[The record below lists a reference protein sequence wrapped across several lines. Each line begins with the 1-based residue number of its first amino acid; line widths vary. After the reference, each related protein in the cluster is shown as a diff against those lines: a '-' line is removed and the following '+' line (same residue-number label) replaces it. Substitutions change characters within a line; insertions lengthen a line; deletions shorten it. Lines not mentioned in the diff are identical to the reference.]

1 MKKII
6 FLVLLTFL
14 SFKGFSQFTPSLEGF
29 ESTTGPDVGTNWTL
43 GTGNWAVFDNG
54 VGLGQRWSINTALPY
69 QGLNSAYINRENIGA
84 GNMSE
89 DYLASPLVSIPANGQ
104 LHFFTRT
111 FTSGNQGTIYQLK
124 VAPSTQSQT
133 NPAAYSL
140 VQQWTENEIST
151 PFNTYTEKVVNLSAY
166 AGQQVYLAFVMQWNQ
181 TGAALGDRWL
191 IDNVS
196 IVIQCDDPT
205 LATVGSINLT
215 SATLSWTSSAPQ
227 YEVEIIPQTGTFTGV
242 GTIIN
247 TNSYT
252 ATATTIGTPFTSN
265 TTYSYRVRAIC
276 SGGVNSNWVGPIDFT
291 TTSPGLGC
299 SAPIVVTTLPYST
312 TDNTAN
318 YSDNPAIEGT
328 PGASGCGST
337 NSYLDGNDVVY
348 AYTATT
354 TGVINVTMTP
364 TATFSGIFVYN
375 DCANVG
381 VSCIAG
387 AADGGTTPRTFDLP
401 VTAGTTY
408 YFVISTWAAP
418 QTTGYTLTL
427 QVVNCLPPTDL
438 TAANAGQS
446 SADLSWSNPGGATEW
461 EVAVQLAGSPIP
473 SGAGIT
479 ATTNTNFN
487 VGGLTQATAYQYYV
501 RANCGDGTFSVWAG
515 PYLFNTSICDVAQ
528 QCNYT
533 FIMRDSF
540 GDSWNGG
547 TMQVRQNGIVVAT
560 LTGPTAA
567 DGQNPV
573 SVTVP
578 LCDGTPFDLFWN
590 TGGNFPGEMGV
601 TVVNSFSQTLF
612 VKAPGTGTAG
622 TVLYSST
629 VNCLVAACLP
639 PTALTVANISE
650 TQVDLGW
657 TAAGPETAWQVFVQ
671 AAGLPAPTATST
683 GWVDAPTNPYTYP
696 GLTTGTSYDFYVR
709 PVCSDTNIGDWSAV
723 KNFNTALCPLA
734 DQCTYS
740 FVMVDSF
747 GDGWNG
753 GTIQVRQNGIVVAT
767 LTGPTNAQGQN
778 PVTVSVAMC
787 DNTPYDLFWNN
798 AGFFPNEMGVSVVNS
813 FTQTIFVKAP
823 GTGTAGNIIYE
834 NNVNCLV
841 PECLPPTALT
851 AINISETQA
860 DLGWTSTGPEASW
873 QVFVQAAGLPA
884 PTATSTGWVD
894 APTNPYT
901 YTGLTSGT
909 SYDFYVR
916 PVCSD
921 TNLGGW
927 SAVKN
932 FNTSVCPLADQCNY
946 TFVMVDSFGD
956 GWNNGTIQV
965 RQNGV
970 VIATLTGP
978 TAAQGQN
985 PVTVTVPLCHGIP
998 FDLFWNNG
1006 GVFPGEIG
1014 LTVQEALAPQEIIYT
1029 KPPGTGTAGTVL
1041 YTGTGECFPPTCPKP
1056 NTVTITLITQTD
1068 ATIGW
1073 TEAGSATQ
1081 WEIYLVP
1088 AGSPAPTAAS
1098 VGIITTANPY
1108 LYTGLTSAT
1117 IYDVYVRALCSANDI
1132 SFWSSKRT
1140 FATLIANDECDAATV
1155 TPVNPTTECTETAS
1169 GSLIGATASAEGN
1182 TCTGTSDDDV
1192 WFQFTATS
1200 AQQSIS
1206 LINVA
1211 GSTTDLVHV
1220 LYSGSC
1226 GTLTQMYCSDPN
1238 NSIAT
1243 GLVVGQTYYIR
1254 VYSWTGTTGQTST
1267 FNVCIGTIPPPITT
1281 SDTLYTTQQ
1290 LVEDVFL
1297 NSSCATVSNVTSS
1310 TGTNFG
1316 STNGIGYFNQN
1327 GSSFPFADGIV
1338 LTSGNALNAPG
1349 PNSTTLG
1356 DGINGWPGDVDLENI
1371 ILAATGNAMNSK
1383 NASKLEFDFI
1393 PLTNSI
1399 NFNFVFASE
1408 EYGTFQCDYSDAFAF
1423 LLTDIAA
1430 GTTTNLAVI
1439 PNTTTPVSVV
1449 TIRDN
1454 QYNTN
1459 CGSVNEQ
1466 YFGDFYGFGGLDPLG
1481 SPTNFNGST
1490 VPLTAT
1496 STVIPGHQYHIKL
1509 VIADRL
1515 DTAFDSAVFLEGGS
1529 LNIGNINLGTDFL
1542 QATNN
1547 ALCNGENF
1555 TIESGL
1561 DPAQYTFTWTYNTNP
1576 IPNETGPN
1584 LTVSQ
1589 PGTYGISAQYINTT
1603 CAANDTITIEYYD
1616 PIVAGTPNNLIQCSD
1631 NGTAQFDLSQNDAA
1645 SLGTLN
1651 PANYAVSYYAT
1662 SDDAANPTPT
1672 NVLPTLYS
1680 NTSNPQ
1686 TIYVRVENTASG
1698 CYVVTSFQL
1707 IVTSQVVAPTFTNF
1721 TICAGDVAS
1730 LPSTSN
1736 NGISGTWS
1744 PAIIDT
1750 TQTASYTFTPNPGQ
1764 CASNGTITV
1773 NVTPQTPSTFTAIS
1787 ICLGGTVPALPATS
1801 LEGFTGTWTPATI
1814 DNTQAAT
1821 YTFTP
1826 TAGQCAASGTLNVT
1840 LNPQNPSTFNPITI
1854 CIGGT
1859 APALPTTSNEGY
1871 TGTWSPATI
1880 DPTQTVTYTF
1890 TPTAGQC
1897 AAVGTLTVTPT
1908 SNVTPV
1914 FPLGTTLTACAST
1927 VATQVLLPT
1936 TSDNSI
1942 TGTWSPSTLDYFTPG
1957 TTVYTFTPALGQCAT
1972 LSTLTVTITANVTP
1986 TFIQVAPICI
1996 GESLSALPTT
2006 SLEGIIGTWTPAM
2019 NNAATTTYTFTPD
2032 PSTGLPT
2039 NLIVNGDFTAGNSGF
2054 TSDYQYLTNAG
2065 LNGVQKAY
2073 GIVTAANSWFQ
2084 FFPGCI
2090 SSAPSGGN
2098 MMVVDGSTTNA
2109 GNDIVWGQTVAVT
2122 PNTNYTFSYWMQT
2135 VATPNLANMEVL
2147 INGSSIGISTA
2158 PVSNCLAAQYSYTWN
2173 SGANTT
2179 AQIAMYDRATA
2190 SNGNDFSIDDISL
2203 LAAPGNPCAISTTM
2217 TIQVN
2222 QKTPATFT
2230 AIAPLCIGEPAPS
2243 LPVTSLEGFTGTWT
2257 PATIDTNAPG
2267 TYTFTPDA
2275 GQCAANGTLAVTL
2288 QAGFDFAID
2297 GACLNNDYTLT
2308 VSALA
2313 TTFDVATASYVWQ
2326 NSSNQ
2331 TVGLNANTF
2340 NVTEYL
2346 ASTPAEEA
2354 MPVTYSV
2361 TVTTADGCS
2370 KTHSYIVTSVACEI
2384 QKGISADNDGL
2395 NDNFDLTGYNVK
2407 SLSIYNRYGLKV
2419 YSKSDYTNQWIG
2431 QSDSGDELPDGTYF
2445 YVIELNDSQAAK
2457 TGWIY
2462 INRKQ

>member
-6 FLVLLTFL
+6 FLVLLSIL
-14 SFKGFSQFTPSLEGF
+14 SLKGYSQFTPALEGF

-54 VGLGQRWSINTALPY
+54 VGLGQRWGINTALPY
-69 QGLNSAYINRENIGA
+69 QGLNAAYINRENIGA

-124 VAPSTQSQT
+124 VAPSSQSQT

-166 AGQQVYLAFVMQWNQ
+166 AGQQVYLAFVMQWTQ
-181 TGAALGDRWL
+181 TGTATGDRWL
-191 IDNVS
+191 VDNVS
-196 IVIQCDDPT
+196 LVIQCDDPT

-215 SATLSWTSSAPQ
+215 SATLSWTASAPQ
-227 YEVEIIPQTGTFTGV
+227 YEVEIIPQAGTFTGV

-247 TNSYT
+247 TNSYN
-252 ATATTIGTPFTSN
+252 ATATTTGTPFASN
-265 TTYSYRVRAIC
+265 TAYSYRVRAVC
-276 SGGVNSNWVGPIDFT
+276 SGGVNSNWVGPVDFT

-299 SAPIVVTTLPYST
+299 SAPIVVATLPYST

-328 PGASGCGST
+328 PGAAGCGST

-348 AYTATT
+348 AYTAAT
-354 TGVINVTMTP
+354 TGVVNVTMTP
-364 TATFSGIFVYN
+364 TATYSGIFVYN
-375 DCANVG
+375 DCANIG

-387 AADGGTTPRTFDLP
+387 AADSGTTPRVFDLP

-427 QVVNCLPPTDL
+427 QVVNCPPPTNL
-438 TAANAGQS
+438 SAANAGQT
-446 SADLSWSNPGGATEW
+446 SADLSWSNPGGATSW
-461 EVAVQLAGSPIP
+461 EVAVQPAGSPIP
-473 SGAGIT
+473 SGAGVT
-479 ATTNTNFN
+479 ANTNTNFN

-540 GDSWNGG
+540 GDGWNGG
-547 TMQVRQNGIVVAT
+547 TIQVRQNGIVVAT
-560 LTGPTAA
+560 LTGPTTA
-567 DGQNPV
+567 DGQTPV
-573 SVTVP
+573 SVTVA
-578 LCDGTPFDLFWN
+578 LCDNTPFDLFWN
-590 TGGNFPGEMGV
+590 NAGFFPNEMGV
-601 TVVNSFSQTLF
+601 SVVNSFNQTIF
-612 VKAPGTGTAG
+612 VKAPGSG
-622 TVLYSST
+622 TVGTILYAST
-629 VNCLVAACLP
+629 VNCLVPACLP
-639 PTALTVANISE
+639 PTALTVTNISE

-657 TAAGPETAWQVFVQ
+657 TVSGPETSWQVFVQ
-671 AAGLPAPTATST
+671 AAGLPAPTSTST
-683 GWVDAPTNPYTYP
+683 GWIDAPTNPFTYT

-734 DQCTYS
+734 NQCTFN

-798 AGFFPNEMGVSVVNS
+798 AGFFPNEMGVSIVNS

-823 GTGTAGNIIYE
+823 GTGIPGNIIYE
-834 NNVNCLV
+834 STVNCSV
-841 PECLPPTALT
+841 PECLAPTALT
-851 AINISETQA
+851 AINISETEA
-860 DLGWTSTGPEASW
+860 DLGWTTTGPEASW

-884 PTATSTGWVD
+884 PASTSTGWVD
-894 APTNPYT
+894 APTNPFT
-901 YTGLTSGT
+901 YTGLTAGT

-921 TNLGGW
+921 TNTGSW
-927 SAVKN
+927 SVVKS
-932 FNTSVCPLADQCNY
+932 FNTAVCPLADQCNY

-956 GWNNGTIQV
+956 GWNGGTMQI

-998 FDLFWNNG
+998 FDIFWNNG
-1006 GVFPGEIG
+1006 GFFQNEIG

-1029 KPPGTGTAGTVL
+1029 KPPGTGTVGTIL
-1041 YTGTGECFPPTCPKP
+1041 YSGTGECFPPTCPKP
-1056 NTVTITLITQTD
+1056 NTVTITGITQTD
-1068 ATIGW
+1068 ATISW
-1073 TEAGSATQ
+1073 IEAGSATQ

-1088 AGSPAPTAAS
+1088 AGSPAPTASS
-1098 VGIITTANPY
+1098 VGIITSTNPY
-1108 LYTGLTSAT
+1108 LYGGLTSAT
-1117 IYDVYVRALCSANDI
+1117 IYDVYVRALCSPSDI

-1140 FATLIANDECDAATV
+1140 FATLIANDECDNATV
-1155 TPVNPTTECTETAS
+1155 TPVNPTTECLQTAS
-1169 GSLIGATASAEGN
+1169 GSLIGATASATAN

-1200 AQQSIS
+1200 TQQSIS

-1220 LYSGSC
+1220 LYSGTC
-1226 GTLTQMYCSDPN
+1226 GSLTQMYCSDPN
-1238 NSIAT
+1238 NSVAT
-1243 GLVVGQTYYIR
+1243 GLVIGQTYYIQ
-1254 VYSWTGTTGQTST
+1254 VYSWTSNPGQSST
-1267 FNVCIGTIPPPITT
+1267 FDVCIGTIPPPITT
-1281 SDTLYTTQQ
+1281 NDTLYTNQQ

-1297 NSSCATVSNVTSS
+1297 NSTCASVTNVTYS
-1310 TGTNFG
+1310 TGTTFG
-1316 STNGIGYFNQN
+1316 STNGIGYFNKN
-1327 GSSFPFADGIV
+1327 GSSFPFEDGIV

-1349 PNSTTLG
+1349 PNTNTLG
-1356 DGINGWPGDVDLENI
+1356 DGTNGWPGDTDLENI
-1371 ILAATGNAMNSK
+1371 ILAATGNAMNSL
-1383 NASKLEFDFI
+1383 NATKLEFDFI

-1408 EYGTFQCDYSDAFAF
+1408 EYGTFQCNYSDAFAF

-1454 QYNTN
+1454 QYNGN
-1459 CGSVNEQ
+1459 CDSVNPE
-1466 YFGDFYGFGGLDPLG
+1466 YFGDYYGFGSPLDPLG
-1481 SPTNFNGST
+1481 SPTDFNGTTIPMS
-1490 VPLTAT
+1490 AT

-1515 DTAFDSAVFLEGGS
+1515 DTIYDSAVFLEGGS

-1547 ALCNGENF
+1547 ALCTGENY
-1555 TIESGL
+1555 TIQSGL
-1561 DPAQYTFTWTYNTNP
+1561 DPATYTFSWTYNGNP
-1576 IPNETGPN
+1576 VPNETGPN
-1584 LTVSQ
+1584 LTVTA

-1603 CAANDTITIEYYD
+1603 CAATDTLTIEYYD
-1616 PIVAGTPNNLIQCSD
+1616 PIVPGTPNNLIQCSD
-1631 NGTAQFDLSQNDAA
+1631 NGFAQFDLSQNNAA

-1651 PANYAVSYYAT
+1651 PANYTVTYYENSA
-1662 SDDAANPTPT
+1662 DANAPANA
-1672 NVLPTLYS
+1672 LPNLYT

-1686 TIYVRVENTASG
+1686 TIYVRIQDNTSG
-1698 CYVVTSFQL
+1698 CFAVSTFQL
-1707 IVTSQVVAPTFTNF
+1707 IVTSQVLTPTFTNF
-1721 TICAGDVAS
+1721 TICSGDTAS
-1730 LPSTSN
+1730 LPLVSN
-1736 NGISGTWS
+1736 NGISGTWT
-1744 PAIIDT
+1744 PAFDT
-1750 TQTASYTFTPNPGQ
+1750 TQTATYTFTPAPNQ
-1764 CASNGTITV
+1764 CSSNGTITV
-1773 NVTPQTPSTFTAIS
+1773 TVNQPTPSTFNSIA
-1787 ICLGGTVPALPATS
+1787 ICLGGAVPSLPATS
-1801 LEGFTGTWTPATI
+1801 LEGFTGTWSPSTI

-1821 YTFTP
+1821 YSFTP
-1826 TAGQCAASGTLNVT
+1826 NAGQCAANGTLTVT
-1840 LNPQNPSTFNPITI
+1840 LNPQNPTTFNPISI
-1854 CIGGT
+1854 CSGG
-1859 APALPTTSNEGY
+1859 AVPALPLTSLEGY

-1880 DPTQTVTYTF
+1880 NNTQTVTYTF

-1897 AAVGTLTVTPT
+1897 AATGTLTITPT
-1908 SNVTPV
+1908 PNVTPI
-1914 FPLGTTLTACAST
+1914 FPLGTSLTACASA

-1936 TSDNSI
+1936 TSDNGI

-1957 TTVYTFTPALGQCAT
+1957 ITIYTFTPTAGLCAVAT
-1972 LSTLTVTITANVTP
+1972 TLTVTINANITP
-1986 TFIQVAPICI
+1986 TFTQVAPICI
-1996 GESLSALPTT
+1996 DDALTPLPTS
-2006 SLEGIIGTWTPAM
+2006 SLEGITGTWAPAL
-2019 NNAATTTYTFTPD
+2019 NNTATTTYTFTPA
-2032 PSTGLPT
+2032 PSTGIPA
-2039 NLIVNGDFTAGNSGF
+2039 NLIVNGDFTSGNSGF
-2054 TSDYQYLTNAG
+2054 SSDYQYLANAG

-2090 SSAPSGGN
+2090 SNAPSGGN
-2098 MMVVDGSTTNA
+2098 MMVIDGSTSNA
-2109 GNDIVWGQTVAVT
+2109 GNDIVWGQTVTVT
-2122 PNTNYTFSYWMQT
+2122 PNTNYTFSYWLQT
-2135 VATPNLANMEVL
+2135 VATPNLANMEVV
-2147 INGSSIGISTA
+2147 INGTSIGISTA
-2158 PVSNCLAAQYSYTWN
+2158 PATNCSAAQNSYTWN
-2173 SGANTT
+2173 SGASTT
-2179 AQIAMYDRATA
+2179 AQIAIYDRNTV

-2203 LAAPGNPCAISTTM
+2203 LADAGNPCATSSTM

-2222 QKTPATFT
+2222 QKTPASFT

-2243 LPVTSLEGFTGTWT
+2243 LPATSLEGYTGTWL
-2257 PATIDTNAPG
+2257 PAAIDTNTAG

-2275 GQCAANGTLAVTL
+2275 GQCASSGTLAVTL

-2297 GACLNNDYTLT
+2297 GACINNDYTLT
-2308 VSALA
+2308 VSALN
-2313 TTFDVATASYVWQ
+2313 TTFDATTASYAWF
-2326 NSSNQ
+2326 NSNNVS
-2331 TVGLNANTF
+2331 VGGNSNTF
-2340 NVTEYL
+2340 NTTQYL
-2346 ASTPAEEA
+2346 ASTPVEET
-2354 MPVTYSV
+2354 MPVTFSV

-2370 KTHSYIVTSVACEI
+2370 KTHSITLTSVACEI

-2395 NDNFDLTGYNVK
+2395 NDNFDLTGFNVK
-2407 SLSIYNRYGLKV
+2407 NLSIFNRYGLKV
-2419 YSKSDYTNQWIG
+2419 YSKSAYTNQWIG
-2431 QSDSGDELPDGTYF
+2431 QTDAGDDLPDGTYF
-2445 YVIELNDSQAAK
+2445 YVIDFNDNQPAK
-2457 TGWIY
+2457 TGWVY